1 MNGRSK
7 TVYLV
12 GDGEH
17 DGCGDGVLTLVPA
30 SAPAQLGTGAISDGA
45 LSMILAATIRLE
57 DKMTRFED
65 KMKSMRAD
73 VMLRLDRHENHLG
86 DIRDD
91 IAVSMGRADQAALVA
106 VNTREEARLL
116 SQQVALLQRQVNK
129 LQTRLDQLEPK

>member
-1 MNGRSK
+1 M
-7 TVYLV
+7 
-12 GDGEH
+12 
-17 DGCGDGVLTLVPA
+17 
-30 SAPAQLGTGAISDGA
+30 SDDA
-45 LSMILAATIRLE
+45 LSMILATMIRLE

-65 KMKSMRAD
+65 KMTSMRAD
-73 VMLRLDRHENHLG
+73 VMLRLDRHESHLG